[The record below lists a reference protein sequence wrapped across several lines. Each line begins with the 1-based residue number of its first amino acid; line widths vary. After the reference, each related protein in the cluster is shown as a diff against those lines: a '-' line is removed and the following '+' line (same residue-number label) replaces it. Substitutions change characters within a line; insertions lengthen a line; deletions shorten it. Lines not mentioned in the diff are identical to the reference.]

1 MSFNRSGYIG
11 RAPGDSAITLAKQYF
26 QPTGVT
32 TDFTFSSGYSPGLI
46 DVYRNGIKLINVLDY
61 AATDGSTISLSTPV
75 GVGSTVQVVAYK
87 AYNVATVKATELDTT
102 VTGTNI
108 NLTGT
113 LDVASLGTF
122 VDINVSG
129 GATVGGT
136 MVADSFSG
144 DGTGLTG
151 VASTDNIITGTAA
164 TFRDTAVNAGV
175 PNVNIVGLA
184 TVGILTAYGTLSGTA
199 ADFSAE
205 STFDDVVNIGGI
217 VNANATTDSTSTS
230 TGALVVDG
238 GLGVAKNV
246 YIGAGLSVA
255 GTLTYEDV
263 TSVDSV
269 GLITAKSGVNI
280 TGGELTVGSGIT
292 MGIAGVATFSGT
304 SDVHLLDNVKLNVG
318 DASDFQVSH
327 DGSDTI
333 LNNTTGAL
341 KILSD
346 QTISFRDSG
355 DSEAFAV
362 FTDNGSVDL
371 YYNNSKKFE
380 TTNDGTVT
388 TGISTATGVDATSNL
403 IVGSGIT
410 MGSAGVATFSGTADV
425 HLLDNVRLNV
435 GDSSDL
441 TIYHDGSTS
450 NMVNTSG
457 TLNVGVNNFVVKR
470 QGLDETMLYAQ
481 ANASVWLY
489 YDNVVKLN
497 TTKFGSITAGVHTA
511 SHFFTAGV
519 CTAASFSGDGSNLT
533 NLPAAG
539 LSTEA
544 LITAGITTVLDL
556 SNAQDHKITA
566 SGICTITTAGG
577 TEGESHTIRITNSGI
592 TTVGFSSYFQFAG
605 GASPV
610 LTKTDG
616 AVNLVS
622 FTVNKTA
629 TTTGI
634 TTELL
639 TSVANN
645 FS

>member
-1 MSFNRSGYIG
+1 
-11 RAPGDSAITLAKQYF
+11 
-26 QPTGVT
+26 
-32 TDFTFSSGYSPGLI
+32 
-46 DVYRNGIKLINVLDY
+46 
-61 AATDGSTISLSTPV
+61 
-75 GVGSTVQVVAYK
+75 
-87 AYNVATVKATELDTT
+87 
-102 VTGTNI
+102 
-108 NLTGT
+108 
-113 LDVASLGTF
+113 
-122 VDINVSG
+122 
-129 GATVGGT
+129 
-136 MVADSFSG
+136 
-144 DGTGLTG
+144 
-151 VASTDNIITGTAA
+151 
-164 TFRDTAVNAGV
+164 
-175 PNVNIVGLA
+175 
-184 TVGILTAYGTLSGTA
+184 
-199 ADFSAE
+199 
-205 STFDDVVNIGGI
+205 
-217 VNANATTDSTSTS
+217 
-230 TGALVVDG
+230 
-238 GLGVAKNV
+238 
-246 YIGAGLSVA
+246 
-255 GTLTYEDV
+255 
-263 TSVDSV
+263 
-269 GLITAKSGVNI
+269 
-280 TGGELTVGSGIT
+280 
-292 MGIAGVATFSGT
+292 
-304 SDVHLLDNVKLNVG
+304 SDVHLHDNVKLNVG

-457 TLNVGVNNFVVKR
+457 TLNVGVNNFVVQR

-577 TEGESHTIRITNSGI
+577 TEGESHTI
-592 TTVGFSSYFQFAG
+592 
-605 GASPV
+605 
-610 LTKTDG
+610 
-616 AVNLVS
+616 
-622 FTVNKTA
+622 
-629 TTTGI
+629 
-634 TTELL
+634 
-639 TSVANN
+639 
-645 FS
+645 